1 MISPLSV
8 ATGGWLGSPQAVAT
22 DGYLDQI
29 TVTITPT
36 PGGGA
41 AAADEGGGGQYQRHI
56 PRPSWREASLTQD
69 DAEMVEI
76 LAILFTADIL

>member
-8 ATGGWLGSPQAVAT
+8 ATGGLLGAPLAVAS
-22 DGYLDQI
+22 DGYLD
-29 TVTITPT
+29 TVRVTITPT
-36 PGGGA
+36 PA
-41 AAADEGGGGQYQRHI
+41 AATGESGGKIRRQI
-56 PRPSWREASLTQD
+56 PRPSWRDIELDRD